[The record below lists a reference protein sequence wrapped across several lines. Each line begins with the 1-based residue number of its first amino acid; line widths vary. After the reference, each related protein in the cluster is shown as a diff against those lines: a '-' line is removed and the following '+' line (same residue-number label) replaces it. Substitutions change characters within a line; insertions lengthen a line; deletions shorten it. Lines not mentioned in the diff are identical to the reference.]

1 MSEIKNIIDDLGI
14 AALEKST
21 KLAGFAVMSDSGKII
36 YQTANWDLANQTN
49 VISNVIKGD
58 RSFVLSDG
66 KFTITE
72 TTAEGFVGKSDMG
85 LGYVIF
91 TPFQGGVLV
100 SYAMPGADILNLL
113 SYLKNS
119 TMRLIG
125 KL

>member
-1 MSEIKNIIDDLGI
+1 MTEIKEIIDDLGI
-14 AALEKST
+14 EALEKGT
-21 KLAGFAVMSDSGKII
+21 KLAGFAVMSDSGNII
-36 YQTANWDLANQTN
+36 YQTANWDLTNQTN
-49 VISNVIKGD
+49 VILDVVKGG

-72 TTAEGFVGKSDMG
+72 TTAEGIVGTSNMG

-100 SYAMPGADILNLL
+100 SYAMPGADTPKLL

-119 TMRLIG
+119 AMKLNG
-125 KL
+125 KI